1 MICELCGKDVARTRT
16 VSVEGTSLMACN
28 DCARF
33 GTELTGPV
41 PVRGRGNPIVAERLE
56 KRQRRMTERDVYAV
70 TTPEELV
77 PDFSERIRH
86 AREERGW
93 KQVDLGAKIN
103 ERASVIAKLE
113 AGAMIP
119 SDSLIRKLEKT
130 LEIKLREKVEPV
142 AVKRESAR
150 TPLTLGDLMKFEKK

>member
-1 MICELCGKDVARTRT
+1 LICELCGKDVARTRN
-16 VSVEGTSLMACN
+16 VSVEGTVLMVCN

-33 GTELTGPV
+33 GTEPTGPV
-41 PVRGRGNPIVAERLE
+41 PVRRRGNPIVAERLE
-56 KRQRRMTERDVYAV
+56 KRQRRITERDVYA
-70 TTPEELV
+70 TTTLEELV
-77 PDFSERIRH
+77 ADFSERIRH

-93 KQVDLGAKIN
+93 KQTDLGAKIN

-113 AGAMIP
+113 TGAMIP
-119 SDSLIRKLEKT
+119 SDTLARKLEKA

-150 TPLTLGDLMKFEKK
+150 PPLTLGDLMKLEKK